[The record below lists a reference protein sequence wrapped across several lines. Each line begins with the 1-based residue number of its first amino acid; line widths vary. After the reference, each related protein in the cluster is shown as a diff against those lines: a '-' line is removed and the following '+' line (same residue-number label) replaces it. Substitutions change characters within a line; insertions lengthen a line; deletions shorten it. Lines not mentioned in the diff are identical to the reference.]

1 MASVMFVLHEL
12 FTAEPL
18 PSEPYPLTH
27 EVAILLFRMKGF
39 VSNQGISELLS
50 ALGYT
55 HNSTGHISQK
65 LNQMG
70 GALSNTL
77 QIDAPKEL
85 FWLPDEIF
93 ANNRPILITIEP
105 QSTAIL
111 RIELADD
118 RKSDT
123 WEAHFLHI
131 EANQITPSGACSDRG
146 KGIVAGF
153 SALESQ
159 ARLPSYSSRHSHLES
174 KRK

>member
-77 QIDAPKEL
+77 QIAIQAHHYILWSGGGRMMADYPHDSGRSPYTSLSGYRLATSAPL
-85 FWLPDEIF
+85 L
-93 ANNRPILITIEP
+93 
-105 QSTAIL
+105 
-111 RIELADD
+111 
-118 RKSDT
+118 
-123 WEAHFLHI
+123 
-131 EANQITPSGACSDRG
+131 ANQREKTQ
-146 KGIVAGF
+146 V
-153 SALESQ
+153 
-159 ARLPSYSSRHSHLES
+159 SS
-174 KRK
+174 K